1 MRPELAVA
9 RCVVKELVRKK
20 DFYVLF
26 MFLFVLLALL
36 SSQTFF
42 HLEGVA
48 RYVRD
53 LGYTMVMLFS
63 FIISV
68 GFSAKQIPSEIET
81 KTVYPLL
88 AKPIS
93 RSGVVV
99 GKYLGGAA
107 VSLLSFSVFFSAY
120 AAFSILS
127 GKGPAALL
135 MAQAFACGALFL
147 VLTSA
152 MSVFL
157 STFLTVSA
165 NVTFSLIAYL
175 SIASFS
181 GEFRDAVLASKGA
194 SAYVLGAF
202 YYLIP
207 HFDFYDL
214 RIRLTHDWEPLGA
227 WVMLALTSYTFV
239 YSFFLLY
246 IAGRIFG
253 RKDL

>member
-9 RCVVKELVRKK
+9 QCVVKELVRKK

-127 GKGPAALL
+127 GKGPAAML

-152 MSVFL
+152 MSVF
-157 STFLTVSA
+157 
-165 NVTFSLIAYL
+165 
-175 SIASFS
+175 
-181 GEFRDAVLASKGA
+181 
-194 SAYVLGAF
+194 
-202 YYLIP
+202 
-207 HFDFYDL
+207 
-214 RIRLTHDWEPLGA
+214 
-227 WVMLALTSYTFV
+227 
-239 YSFFLLY
+239 
-246 IAGRIFG
+246 
-253 RKDL
+253 